1 MGKLLPAIAGALVV
15 GAVSLLGSQKKNAAP
30 GPQQVGEENRAS
42 SPQSKHR
49 FQAKGRQEVA
59 QSGNAGKQ

>member
-30 GPQQVGEENRAS
+30 AR
-42 SPQSKHR
+42 SKS
-49 FQAKGRQEVA
+49 AKKTAPRRHSRSIGSKRKA
-59 QSGNAGKQ
+59 AKK